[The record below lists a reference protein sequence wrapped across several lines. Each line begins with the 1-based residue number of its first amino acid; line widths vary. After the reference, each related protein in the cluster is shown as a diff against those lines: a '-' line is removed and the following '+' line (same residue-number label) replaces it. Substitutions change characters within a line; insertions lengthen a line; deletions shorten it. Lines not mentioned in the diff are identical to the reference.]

1 MLELPEIET
10 YKKLLSEQIINK
22 LITEVRVAEEKLVN
36 LDPAEFVNELTGQEV
51 LFIERRGK
59 FLLFHLDNGRRLL
72 LHLGL
77 TGSMHYGPQEDEEHQ
92 TGHLAIAFGT
102 NVLSFNGLRQG
113 YLHMLSVKDADSILS
128 DLGPELLDRR
138 MTLAKFKELFNKKRG
153 MLKSALVQQNFVA
166 GLGNVYAD
174 EIAFDAAL
182 LPSVKLQELSE
193 ETIER
198 LYRSVQHVLTEAI
211 EQGGVGEQH
220 FSADDTL
227 TGGYRQQIRVYD
239 REGQSCPR
247 CGAKI
252 QKTEVGSR
260 KTYFC
265 GECQGEH

>member
-10 YKKLLSEQIINK
+10 YRKLLSEQIINK
-22 LITEVRVAEEKLVN
+22 LITEVRVTEEKLVN
-36 LDPAEFVNELTGQEV
+36 LEAADFVKELTGQEV

-59 FLLFHLDNGRRLL
+59 FLLFHLNSGRRLL

-77 TGSMHYGPQEDEEHQ
+77 TGSVYYGPQEDEAHQ
-92 TGHLAIAFGT
+92 AGHLAISFGT
-102 NVLSFNGLRQG
+102 NALSLLGVRQG
-113 YLHMLSVKDADSILS
+113 YLHVLTVKEADTILS
-128 DLGPELLDRR
+128 DLGPDLLDRK

-182 LPSVKLQELSE
+182 LPGVKLQELSE
-193 ETIER
+193 EAIER
-198 LYRSVQHVLTEAI
+198 LYQSVQHVLSEAI
-211 EQGGVGEQH
+211 ECGGAGDQP
-220 FSADDTL
+220 FSSDDTF
-227 TGGYRQQIRVYD
+227 TGGYKQRLRVYD
-239 REGQSCPR
+239 HDGQICPR

-252 QKTEVGSR
+252 QKAEIGSR